1 MVSEATLKRWYG
13 DPKFNG
19 TLTFYTWIRSH
30 VSPASVVLNLGAGPP
45 TNNPLRILKG
55 EVAEVV
61 GADIDPIVMD
71 NPELTEAHVIKDGRL
86 PLADSRF
93 DIAYSDYVLE
103 HVDDPAMFLA
113 EVHRVLKPG
122 GFFFF
127 RTPNLFHY
135 VTAVSALTPHRV
147 HTAVANKARHL
158 DDDTH
163 EPWPTFYRM
172 NRPARLRRQAV
183 AAGFSASDLRMIEC
197 EPSYLVFHPVP
208 FYVGVA
214 YERVVN
220 ATSLLSGFR
229 SNILGKLQK

>member
-13 DPKFNG
+13 DPRFNG
-19 TLTFYTWIRSH
+19 TLTFYTWIRRH
-30 VSPASVVLNLGAGPP
+30 IAPASVVLNLGAGPP

-61 GADIDPIVMD
+61 GADIDPIVLD
-71 NPELTEAHVIKDGRL
+71 NPELTEACVIEAGKL
-86 PLADSRF
+86 PLADGRF
-93 DIAYSDYVLE
+93 DLVFSDYVLE
-103 HVDDPAMFLA
+103 HVEDPAGFLA

-122 GFFFF
+122 GHFFF

-135 VTAVSALTPHRV
+135 VTMVSALTPHKV

-158 DDDTH
+158 DEDTH

-172 NRPARLRRQAV
+172 NRPGRLRGQAQK
-183 AAGFSASDLRMIEC
+183 AGFRETDLRMIEC

-208 FYVGVA
+208 FYAGVA
-214 YERVVN
+214 YERLVN

-229 SNILGKLQK
+229 SNILGRMTR